1 MVLAVTG
8 IAASIDDRTVKPTN
22 PTNIIAKAMC
32 MPRNM
37 SRNMHK
43 EPSTPI
49 IIGST
54 IMR

>member
-8 IAASIDDRTVKPTN
+8 MAASKDDRTVKPTN

-37 SRNMHK
+37 STNTHK
-43 EPSTPI
+43 EPSIPTT
-49 IIGST
+49 IGST